1 MRVYAGTLSCTVC
14 REKFMRQGGFWLA
27 VAVHS
32 TLTINLGRAV
42 GKLKCD
48 DGDEEEGVNSGM
60 RRK

>member
-1 MRVYAGTLSCTVC
+1 
-14 REKFMRQGGFWLA
+14 MRQGKGGLAVA

-48 DGDEEEGVNSGM
+48 DGDDKNEVDD
-60 RRK
+60 

>member
-1 MRVYAGTLSCTVC
+1 
-14 REKFMRQGGFWLA
+14 MRQGGFWPA

-48 DGDEEEGVNSGM
+48 DDENEIDEECVRSSWKPM
-60 RRK
+60 SSFAQ